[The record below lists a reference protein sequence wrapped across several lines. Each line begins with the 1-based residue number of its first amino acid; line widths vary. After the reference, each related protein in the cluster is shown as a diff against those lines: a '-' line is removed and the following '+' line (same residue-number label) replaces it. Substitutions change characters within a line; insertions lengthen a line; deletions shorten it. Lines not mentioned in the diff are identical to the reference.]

1 MTEMISIIEG
11 IEEDA
16 QRVLKATS
24 VLRKVVNPTSTTQR
38 DAREGLIEVLDK
50 VANQLWSKVKN
61 LKGVSRIA

>member
-1 MTEMISIIEG
+1 MISIIEG